1 MEKDYSM
8 EIYPYLMVGIDLD
21 TADDIVA
28 KRLEQQFWDL
38 SSHIGGCPMFSMD
51 EDENQ
56 RLTDELRDAFI
67 KVLEYNGVKIVKKRG
82 KYVRQSTVK

>member
-1 MEKDYSM
+1 MEKDYNNVFTG
-8 EIYPYLMVGIDLD
+8 EFVKVGLDID
-21 TADDIVA
+21 TAEQIA
-28 KRLEQQFWDL
+28 KKVIEQQFWDL

-67 KVLEYNGVKIVKKRG
+67 KVLEYNGVYIVKKGG
-82 KYVRQSTVK
+82 KYVRRSK